1 MINQFR
7 VEFYK
12 LWHFKLFRRVM
23 VFVVLFG
30 IYIWF
35 ALKWQLYFR
44 PQYYF
49 RDMNTL
55 GNFFTET
62 MCEISYIFLYSMVT
76 AWFVGSDF
84 DNRTIHNEIAVGY
97 SRWSV
102 LFSRILTC
110 WCASI
115 LLHVV
120 MIVLYTEVGWS
131 AYGYGFHV
139 PKLGMRDFIW
149 FGVILLQLMAMQSL
163 VVLITIL
170 SANAVTALVVS
181 GVFSF
186 LIDNEVRLYLNSQG
200 MKKGLRIWGTMF
212 FALAQDN
219 SDRTLI
225 AAGCIAV
232 AAIVGLTA
240 VAYSIFRKMEL
251 K

>member
-12 LWHFKLFRRVM
+12 LRHLKLFRRVM
-23 VFVVLFG
+23 IFVVLFG
-30 IYIWF
+30 IFGWF
-35 ALKWQLYFR
+35 FMKWYLYFW
-44 PQYYF
+44 PQYYS
-49 RDMNTL
+49 RDMSTM
-55 GNFFTET
+55 GNLFFEGMSDT
-62 MCEISYIFLYSMVT
+62 SFVFLYSMVT
-76 AWFVGSDF
+76 AWFVGTDF

-102 LFSRILTC
+102 LLSRILTC
-110 WCASI
+110 WCASF

-120 MIVLYTEVGWS
+120 VTVFYTEVGWS

-139 PKLGMRDFIW
+139 PKLGMRDFVW

-170 SANAVTALVVS
+170 SANAPTALVVS

-186 LIDNEVRLYLNSQG
+186 LIHEVHVYFLSRG
-200 MKKGLRIWGTMF
+200 MERGLRIWGTMF
-212 FALAQDN
+212 FALVQDN
-219 SDRTLI
+219 SDGTLI
-225 AAGCIAV
+225 AAGCMAV

-240 VAYSIFRKMEL
+240 VTYYIFQKMEL

>member
-1 MINQFR
+1 MINQFK

-12 LWHFKLFRRVM
+12 LWHFKLFRRAM
-23 VFVVLFG
+23 VFVVLYGIFG
-30 IYIWF
+30 WF
-35 ALKWQLYFR
+35 YMKWYLYFW
-44 PQYYF
+44 PQYYS
-49 RDMNTL
+49 RDMSTMGDL
-55 GNFFTET
+55 FFEA
-62 MCEISYIFLYSMVT
+62 MSEVSFGFLYSMVT
-76 AWFVGSDF
+76 AWFVGTDF

-120 MIVLYTEVGWS
+120 MTVLYTEVGWS

-139 PKLGMRDFIW
+139 PELGMRDLIW
-149 FGVILLQLMAMQSL
+149 FGVILLQVMAMQSL

-170 SANAVTALVVS
+170 SAKAVTALVIS

-186 LIDNEVRLYLNSQG
+186 LIGEVRIFFYGRG
-200 MKKGLRIWGTMF
+200 MEEGRRIWGTMF

-225 AAGCIAV
+225 AAGCMAV

-240 VAYSIFRKMEL
+240 VNYSIFRKMEL

>member
-12 LWHFKLFRRVM
+12 LRHLMLFRRVM
-23 VFVVLFG
+23 VFVVLLGIFG
-30 IYIWF
+30 WF
-35 ALKWQLYFR
+35 YVKWYLYFW
-44 PQYYF
+44 PQYYS
-49 RDMNTL
+49 RDMSTM
-55 GNFFTET
+55 GNLFFEGMSDT
-62 MCEISYIFLYSMVT
+62 SFVFLYSMVT
-76 AWFVGSDF
+76 AWFVGTDF

-102 LFSRILTC
+102 LFSRIFTC

-115 LLHVV
+115 LLHAVTTV
-120 MIVLYTEVGWS
+120 FYTEVGWF

-149 FGVILLQLMAMQSL
+149 LGVIQLQLMAMQSL
-163 VVLITIL
+163 VVLITII
-170 SANAVTALVVS
+170 SANAATALVVS

-186 LIDNEVRLYLNSQG
+186 LIHEVRIYFISRG
-200 MKKGLRIWGTMF
+200 MKEGLRIWGTMF

-219 SDRTLI
+219 SDGTLI
-225 AAGCIAV
+225 AAGCMAV

-240 VAYSIFRKMEL
+240 VTYSIFQKMEL

>member
-23 VFVVLFG
+23 VFVVLYGVF
-30 IYIWF
+30 IWF
-35 ALKWQLYFR
+35 ALKWQLYFW

-49 RDMNTL
+49 HDQSTM

-62 MCEISYIFLYSMVT
+62 MREISYIFLYSMLT
-76 AWFVGSDF
+76 AWFVGTDF

-120 MIVLYTEVGWS
+120 TSVLYAEIWW
-131 AYGYGFHV
+131 AAHGYGLHV
-139 PKLGMRDFIW
+139 PKLGMRDSVW

-181 GVFSF
+181 GAFSF
-186 LIDNEVRLYLNSQG
+186 LIHEVHVYFISRG
-200 MKKGLRIWGTMF
+200 MEKGPRIWGTMF

-219 SDRTLI
+219 SGGTLI
-225 AAGCIAV
+225 AAGCMAV

-240 VAYSIFRKMEL
+240 VTYSIFRKMEL

>member
-12 LWHFKLFRRVM
+12 LWHLKLFRRVM

-30 IYIWF
+30 IFGWF
-35 ALKWQLYFR
+35 YAKWYLYFW
-44 PQYYF
+44 PQYYS
-49 RDMNTL
+49 RDMSTM
-55 GNFFTET
+55 GNLFFESMSDT
-62 MCEISYIFLYSMVT
+62 SLVFLYSMVT
-76 AWFVGSDF
+76 AWFVGIDF

-115 LLHVV
+115 LLHAVTT
-120 MIVLYTEVGWS
+120 IVFTEIGWS

-139 PKLGMRDFIW
+139 PKLGMRDFVW

-163 VVLITIL
+163 VVLVTIF
-170 SANAVTALVVS
+170 SVNAATALVVS
-181 GVFSF
+181 GAFSF
-186 LIDNEVRLYLNSQG
+186 LIHEVHVYFLSRG
-200 MKKGLRIWGTMF
+200 MEKGLRIWGTMF
-212 FALAQDN
+212 FTLAQDN
-219 SDRTLI
+219 SDGTLI
-225 AAGCIAV
+225 AAGFMAV

-240 VAYSIFRKMEL
+240 ASYLIFRKMEL